1 MTISSSSS
9 SHSESFYHKAIKQ
22 LVFKIV
28 REKDGRIIESSL
40 EKCFNN
46 RRADVYFKFKDGKQV
61 IVEVQHSKISVKEI
75 IERTRE
81 YNRLNIHVLWILHGN
96 GACVASQKHS
106 RDVREVKISPVEN
119 FLHEMYGGR
128 VYYVNVKEDAGRLS
142 ITPPF
147 ALYFSLPSKKKKH
160 GPFKE
165 KYWIYYIRN
174 AHFTKIPSW
183 NLSITKYRGFK
194 IARFYDKSVKARLQ
208 GDILKYIKN
217 RLNKRCKNC
226 MIHLKR
232 VRRCCIDQNCR
243 SQPYMSKKRIIKQ
256 VLREYKSKYGKYLV
270 LEAISRLIAQKRLIF
285 ND

>member
-9 SHSESFYHKAIKQ
+9 SHSESFYHKSIKQ
-22 LVFKIV
+22 LVFKVIV
-28 REKDGRIIESSL
+28 EKDRRIIESSL

-61 IVEVQHSKISVKEI
+61 VVEVQHSKISVKEV

-96 GACVASQKHS
+96 GACVASPKLS
-106 RDVREVKISPVEN
+106 RDMRELKISPVEN

-128 VYYVNVKEDAGRLS
+128 VYYVIVKEKNEKLS

-147 ALYFSLPSKKKKH
+147 ALHFSLPSKKKKQ

-174 AHFTKIPSW
+174 AHYTKIPNW
-183 NLSITKYRGFK
+183 NLSSIKYRGFK
-194 IARFYDKSVKARLQ
+194 IARFYDKNVKIKLQ
-208 GDILKYIKN
+208 GEIFEYIKDITRKECRN
-217 RLNKRCKNC
+217 CK
-226 MIHLKR
+226 ILFKKL
-232 VRRCCIDQNCR
+232 RRCVLDQNC
-243 SQPYMSKKRIIKQ
+243 SFMPYMSKKRTVKR
-256 VLREYKSKYGKYLV
+256 VLRRFKSKYGEDLV
-270 LEAISRLIAQKRLIF
+270 LKALKGLIEQKRLFF

>member
-1 MTISSSSS
+1 MTISSLSS

-22 LVFKIV
+22 LIFKLV
-28 REKDGRIIESSL
+28 AEKDGRIIESSL
-40 EKCFNN
+40 EKCFKN

-61 IVEVQHSKISVKEI
+61 VVEVQHSKISVKEV

-96 GACVASQKHS
+96 GACVASPKLS
-106 RDVREVKISPVEN
+106 RDMREVKISPVEN

-128 VYYVNVKEDAGRLS
+128 VYYVVVKENNEKLS

-147 ALYFSLPSKKKKH
+147 ALHFSLPSKKKKQ

-183 NLSITKYRGFK
+183 NLSCTNYRGFK
-194 IARFYDKSVKARLQ
+194 IARFYDKNVKIKLQ
-208 GDILKYIKN
+208 GEILEFINFINRKECRNCKN
-217 RLNKRCKNC
+217 RFKK
-226 MIHLKR
+226 I
-232 VRRCCIDQNCR
+232 RRCVLDQNC
-243 SQPYMSKKRIIKQ
+243 SFMPYKSKRKIVKQ
-256 VLREYKSKYGKYLV
+256 ILQEFKSKYGKNLV
-270 LEAISRLIAQKRLIF
+270 LKALKGLIEQKRLFF